1 MIEFEELLAS
11 KGRIGKHTIPMIV
24 SMEISINSRSRSEVK
39 LEAIEVKNLSSAVP
53 ICARGSFIAADLSRN
68 LLRRLTATN
77 NLPKSYFTMGKKN
90 RAPPAPLKK
99 KRAEQDDELD
109 YLTSSLKINLTTTS
123 LAPRCNVVGCAR
135 DLEHKDYFTLHPCGH
150 ALCCSCMARIAVQR
164 NKCKKYL
171 CCPNNSCSKTV
182 KSHTFSENTKG

>member
-1 MIEFEELLAS
+1 
-11 KGRIGKHTIPMIV
+11 MIV
-24 SMEISINSRSRSEVK
+24 SMEISINFRSRSEVK

-99 KRAEQDDELD
+99 NELN
-109 YLTSSLKINLTTTS
+109 KMTS
-123 LAPRCNVVGCAR
+123 LTILPVA
-135 DLEHKDYFTLHPCGH
+135 
-150 ALCCSCMARIAVQR
+150 QR
-164 NKCKKYL
+164 
-171 CCPNNSCSKTV
+171 
-182 KSHTFSENTKG
+182 